1 MNDKKNERSGSEVA
15 RRASMGDLKAL
26 YQVFIDNQEWHKE
39 RKSKDMHSLDL
50 LSHYTNSES
59 IKLTEASFSDFRG
72 LGDLTIR
79 FDEKLTVI
87 IGNNGIGKSSVLD
100 GISINLSWLKSNILK
115 EDRPGR
121 DVREIDINNEANY
134 GSVTSRYKFSDSNFQ
149 IMNTAVKSGA
159 ANKRN
164 NDLFEIKSLA
174 GIIRHSNEHNK
185 NINLP
190 LVATYDVYRGGD
202 LSRPSKRY
210 TKLKD
215 SWVKL
220 DAYDEQVLTRHD
232 FDGLIDWLKFLI
244 TSSRQELKE
253 NDFNEVLRLEN
264 ELKEVK
270 GIIASLPV
278 SFEDVKLKMQ
288 EELKLKE
295 LELQDFINRSSDEL
309 KLVAKNTLSTLTLAF
324 QSFISDLDG
333 FDIEFTKNKIEL
345 YFIKKKTHVNPYQ
358 LSQGEKVLITLFG
371 DIAKRILLLNPGL
384 VNPLEGKG
392 IVLIDEV
399 ELHLHPGWQQTII
412 ENLCSTFPN
421 VQFILTT
428 HSPQVLTT
436 VPKHCIRILKQVI
449 DDVDQKRLI
458 AVTPTFQTKGVINAD
473 VLSYIM
479 GIDPVPPVKEAE
491 WIDDYIELIE
501 TGRADSKEAKIT
513 WDNIIEHFGKEH
525 PLTLDCINKL
535 NFYNMKVK
543 LMAKKGIDK

>member
-26 YQVFIDNQEWHKE
+26 YQVFIDNQWEYEKN
-39 RKSKDMHSLDL
+39 KSKDLHSLDL
-50 LSHYTNSES
+50 LSHYTNEGTL
-59 IKLTEASFSDFRG
+59 KLTEASFSDFRG
-72 LGDLTIR
+72 LGDLNIR
-79 FDEKLTVI
+79 FDERLTVI

-121 DVREIDINNEANY
+121 DVREIDINNEADY

-174 GIIRHSNEHNK
+174 GIIRHSNEHDK

-202 LSRPSKRY
+202 LSKPSKRY

-220 DAYDEQVLTRHD
+220 DAYDEQVSTRHD

-253 NDFNEVLRLEN
+253 NDFNEILKLEG
-264 ELKEVK
+264 ELTDVK
-270 GIIASLPV
+270 RIIASLPV
-278 SFEDVKLKMQ
+278 SFEDVKLKMH

-295 LELQDFINRSSDEL
+295 LELQDFVNKSSSEM
-309 KLVAKNTLSTLTLAF
+309 KLVAKNTIATLTRAF
-324 QSFISDLDG
+324 QSFISDLEG
-333 FDIEFTKNKIEL
+333 FDIEFTKNKIDL
-345 YFIKKKTHVNPYQ
+345 YFVKKGSHVNPYQ

-371 DIAKRILLLNPGL
+371 DISKRIFLLNPRL
-384 VNPLEGKG
+384 INPLEGSG

-412 ENLCSTFPN
+412 ESLCLTFPN

-436 VPKHCIRILKQVI
+436 VPKQCIRILKQAT
-449 DDVDQKRLI
+449 DDAEQKRVI
-458 AVTPTFQTKGVINAD
+458 AVTPSFQTKGVINAD

-479 GIDPVPPVKEAE
+479 GIDPVPPVQEAE

-501 TGRADSKEAKIT
+501 TGKADSDAAK
-513 WDNIIEHFGKEH
+513 NIWNKILYHFGNDH

-535 NFYNMKVK
+535 NFYNMKAK
-543 LMAKKGIDK
+543 LISKKGIDK

>member
-1 MNDKKNERSGSEVA
+1 
-15 RRASMGDLKAL
+15 MGDLKAL
-26 YQVFIDNQEWHKE
+26 YQVFIDNQWEYEKNN
-39 RKSKDMHSLDL
+39 SKDLHSLDL
-50 LSHYTNSES
+50 LSHYANEGSL
-59 IKLTEASFSDFRG
+59 KLTEASFSDFRG
-72 LGDLTIR
+72 LGDLNIR
-79 FDEKLTVI
+79 FDERLTVI

-121 DVREIDINNEANY
+121 DVREIDINNEAGY

-174 GIIRHSNEHNK
+174 GIIRHSNEHDK

-190 LVATYDVYRGGD
+190 LIATYDVYRGGD
-202 LSRPSKRY
+202 LSKPSKRY

-220 DAYDEQVLTRHD
+220 DAYDEQVSTRHD

-253 NDFNEVLRLEN
+253 NDFNEILKLES
-264 ELKEVK
+264 ELTDVK
-270 GIIASLPV
+270 RIIASLPV
-278 SFEDVKLKMQ
+278 SFEDVKVKMH

-295 LELQDFINRSSDEL
+295 LELQDFVNKSSSEM
-309 KLVAKNTLSTLTLAF
+309 KLVAKNTIDTLTRAF

-345 YFIKKKTHVNPYQ
+345 YFVKKGSHVNPYQ

-371 DIAKRILLLNPGL
+371 DISKRIVLLNPRL
-384 VNPLEGKG
+384 INPLEGSG

-412 ENLCSTFPN
+412 ESLCLTFPN

-436 VPKHCIRILKQVI
+436 VPKQCIRILKQAT
-449 DDVDQKRLI
+449 DDAEQKRVI
-458 AVTPTFQTKGVINAD
+458 AVTPSFQTKGVINAD

-479 GIDPVPPVKEAE
+479 GIDPVPPVQEAE

-501 TGRADSKEAKIT
+501 TGKADSDAAK
-513 WDNIIEHFGKEH
+513 NIWGKILYHFGNDH

-535 NFYNMKVK
+535 NFYNMKAK
-543 LMAKKGIDK
+543 LMSKKGIDK